1 MSIIREALLS
11 NKDLSPADLYAKL
24 QAYYD
29 GNGVYTKI
37 KEAAYYSQTWL
48 ESMKALRNP
57 VNRSVEFFVAKVLP
71 DLDIQSD
78 KPEVKKDIDLFLQY
92 SNFSGAK
99 QLLLRTLALKGDLFV
114 KVLSAGG
121 KVFMENIKPED
132 VTAYTVDS
140 RGYLTSIRIDRE
152 IESDTSL
159 QKFYTELWDTRG
171 KVAYY
176 SIWIKSIAN
185 LPLESLSDPLEY
197 KPLAWLGLDFI
208 PIVHTM
214 FRDVGELRGA
224 GCVTHCLDKI
234 AEADRQATRLAAMLF
249 RYNRPLM
256 VVSSNSMDA
265 QGKPI
270 PAPLISTKS
279 KGSADDDIF
288 KENSILSLPGMSS
301 LESLVPNVNYADALA
316 ILQDMVNEIAQDL
329 PELKYYSLNDTS
341 LSGKA
346 ISLLLA
352 GAIDRAQEARSN
364 FLQGLKRLNEI
375 ALTIGIFQGIFPAS
389 LGNYASGDF
398 EHTIKVS
405 DPWESSADEKA
416 TIFQTLSSKLP
427 VAPAMRLAGYNETEI
442 DDATGA
448 VAEDT
453 KTKAA
458 VLADTLAQINAA
470 KP

>member
-1 MSIIREALLS
+1 M
-11 NKDLSPADLYAKL
+11 
-24 QAYYD
+24 
-29 GNGVYTKI
+29 
-37 KEAAYYSQTWL
+37 

-57 VNRSVEFFVAKVLP
+57 VNRSTEFFVAKILP
-71 DLDIQSD
+71 DINIQSD
-78 KPEVKKDIDLFLQY
+78 KPEVKKDIEKFLQW
-92 SNFSGAK
+92 SNFDGAK

-114 KVLSAGG
+114 KVLSKDR

-132 VTAYTVDS
+132 VTSYTVDS
-140 RGYLTSIRIDRE
+140 RGYLTSLRIDRE

-159 QKFYTELWDTRG
+159 KKYYTEFWDVRS

-176 SIWIKSIAN
+176 SIWEKSTPN
-185 LPLESLSDPLEY
+185 LPLESMGDPSEY
-197 KPLAWLGLDFI
+197 KPLAWLGIDFI
-208 PIVHTM
+208 PIVHVM
-214 FRDVGELRGA
+214 FRDVGELRGV
-224 GCVTHCLDKI
+224 GCCTAVLDKI
-234 AEADRQATRLAAMLF
+234 AEADRQATRLSQMLF

-256 VVSSNSMDA
+256 VVASNSLDA
-265 QGKPI
+265 QGKPV

-301 LESLVPNVNYADALA
+301 LESLVPPINYADALA

-329 PELKYYSLNDTS
+329 PELKYYSLSDTS

-352 GAIDRAQEARSN
+352 GAIDRAREARRN
-364 FLQGLKRLNEI
+364 FIQGLKRLDEI
-375 ALTIGIFQGIFPAS
+375 ALTIGRFQNIFPES
-389 LGNYASGDF
+389 VGSYENGDF
-398 EHTIKVS
+398 EHTIAVS
-405 DPWESSADEKA
+405 DPWETSPDEKA

-427 VAPAMRLAGYNETEI
+427 VAPSMRLAGYSEEEI
-442 DDATGA
+442 TDATES

-458 VLADTLAQINAA
+458 VLAETLAQINAA